1 MGAAIKDIPIID
13 VDTHVIEPYDLWTS
27 RLSSKWGDRAPQVRW
42 DDNANEDAWFMGGEY
57 SIARIAGRMSR
68 RAGSRVKADALM
80 PICGAICKVDAN
92 SWRDCT
98 AGDSGAQVAVWS
110 R

>member
-42 DDNANEDAWFMGGEY
+42 DDNAKEDAWFMGGERL
-57 SIARIAGRMSR
+57 SAA
-68 RAGSRVKADALM
+68 AGSAM
-80 PICGAICKVDAN
+80 
-92 SWRDCT
+92 
-98 AGDSGAQVAVWS
+98 AG
-110 R
+110 